1 MGNLPPSP
9 LHSSDSEET
18 YTQKIR
24 WGNVA
29 RRAVRRWR
37 RHVRVNKQ
45 RKALSSVLNQH
56 PHLRYAAKL
65 IAVMVY

>member
-24 WGNVA
+24 W
-29 RRAVRRWR
+29 RRLATRVVRRWR

-45 RKALSSVLNQH
+45 RKALSSVLKQH
-56 PHLRYAAKL
+56 PHLRYVAKL
-65 IAVMVY
+65 TAVMVY